1 MKGWVMV
8 DADGYVNDAD
18 LKGWVQQ
25 GVAFAQTLDP
35 K

>member
-1 MKGWVMV
+1 MV
-8 DADGYVNDAD
+8 DADGCANDAD
-18 LKGWVQQ
+18 LEDWVQQ